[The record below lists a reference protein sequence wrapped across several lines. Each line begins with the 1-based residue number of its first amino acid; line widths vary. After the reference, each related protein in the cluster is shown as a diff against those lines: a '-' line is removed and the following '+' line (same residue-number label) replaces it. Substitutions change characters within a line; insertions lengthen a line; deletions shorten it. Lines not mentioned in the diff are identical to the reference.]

1 MKLYGTGTLSEFL
14 EDRVVY
20 RNLVPCDP
28 RLPALADY
36 QEHIGLPV
44 GTIPR
49 KTEPA
54 YARAMAHVLGV
65 AQARAA
71 PEQPIEQLIFVGD
84 TRLNDGTAFAN
95 LCEAGSWPGLAFIGS
110 ETAEALQMKVEN
122 LGQDRTIYMAN
133 RWSALAPAPFAQF
146 CEEHSAPVGPGTA
159 VIVDLDKTALG
170 ARGRNAQVIDQAR
183 VEAVRQ
189 TVAEM
194 LGPSFDQAQF
204 QTAYNRLNHV
214 EFHPFTGDNQDY
226 LAYLSLV
233 LGAGVFKLDSIV
245 RAVKENELKTF
256 RDFIAGVDLRR
267 RRLPAHLGEIHAE
280 VYQRVKEGDPT
291 PFKAFRRNEYQT
303 TIARFAHLPDET
315 SLEILLE
322 EEIVITQEVREQAL
336 AWKAQGALLF
346 GLSDKPD
353 EASIPDPV
361 LEAQGYKAIHQ
372 AEMHIVGE

>member
-1 MKLYGTGTLSEFL
+1 MKLYGIGTLSEFL
-14 EDRVVY
+14 DDRVVY
-20 RNLVPCDP
+20 RNLVPCDS

-36 QEHIGLPV
+36 HEHIGLPL
-44 GTIPR
+44 GSIPR

-71 PEQPIEQLIFVGD
+71 PDHPIEQLLFVGD

-95 LCEAGSWPGLAFIGS
+95 LCEAGGWPGLAFIGS
-110 ETAEALQMKVEN
+110 ETPDALQMKVEN

-133 RWSALAPAPFAQF
+133 RWSALAPFGQF
-146 CEEHSAPVGPGTA
+146 CEEHGAPVGPGTA

-170 ARGRNAQVIDQAR
+170 ARGRNAHVIDQAR

-194 LGPSFDQAQF
+194 LGPAFDQDQF
-204 QTAYNRLNHV
+204 QEAYNRLNHV

-233 LGAGVFKLDSIV
+233 LGAGIFELNTIV
-245 RAVKENELKTF
+245 RAVKEGELTTF
-256 RDFIAGVDLRR
+256 RDFIDGVDLRR
-267 RRLPAHLGEIHAE
+267 RRLPEHLGEIHAE
-280 VYQRVKEGDPT
+280 IYQRVKEGDPT

-303 TIARFAHLPDET
+303 TMARFAHLPDDAPLET
-315 SLEILLE
+315 LLE

-336 AWKAQGALLF
+336 AWKARGALLF

-353 EASIPDPV
+353 EASIPNPT
-361 LEAQGYKAIHQ
+361 LAAQGHQSIHQ
-372 AEMHIVGE
+372 AKMHIVGEA